1 MFQFSLPAEVGQ
13 SVSYPT
19 RGGCAEGTA
28 TIKRVFANQK
38 LGAHYL
44 LETLTLRV
52 MRFSS
57 ISHAVPR
64 WPCRTRRRLFD
75 CAYFKKP
82 KLVDGH
88 KVYSSDMWTS
98 TD

>member
-44 LETLTLRV
+44 LEITNTAGDAV
-52 MRFSS
+52 FSNF
-57 ISHAVPR
+57 
-64 WPCRTRRRLFD
+64 PCSAEVAMQD
-75 CAYFKKP
+75 AP
-82 KLVDGH
+82 PHV
-88 KVYSSDMWTS
+88 
-98 TD
+98 

>member
-44 LETLTLRV
+44 LEITRVCSQLLVITLN
-52 MRFSS
+52 
-57 ISHAVPR
+57 
-64 WPCRTRRRLFD
+64 
-75 CAYFKKP
+75 KKESRCKKGALTQP
-82 KLVDGH
+82 
-88 KVYSSDMWTS
+88 
-98 TD
+98 

>member
-44 LETLTLRV
+44 LEITNTAGD
-52 MRFSS
+52 
-57 ISHAVPR
+57 AVFFNFPCSAG
-64 WPCRTRRRLFD
+64 PCRTRRRLFD

-98 TD
+98 TY